1 MIKFKLNTLY
11 EAYLPCNTDYCGF
24 YNIIKRT
31 EKTVTICGDF
41 AAGEKKQKRL
51 RVKVLNGVE
60 YVKLP
65 GTYSMAPTL
74 FADDLF

>member
-1 MIKFKLNTLY
+1 MVKFKLNTLY
-11 EAYLPCNTDYCGF
+11 EAYSPCNTDCRWI

-41 AAGEKKQKRL
+41 VNGTKTKRL
-51 RVKVLNGVE
+51 RVNTLNGVE
-60 YVKLP
+60 YVKPL

-74 FADDLF
+74 YADDLF